1 MADQEQHF
9 RVWLVVLFDVSGN
22 FSRVHHELFSDPKAA
37 ELAASTLIEDQPL
50 SAACVTGLFRLA
62 ELKQPEI
69 HKAKVVNTTT
79 KSQPAEFAWS
89 QTPWG
94 RELDNGSRGL
104 LPFDIRKLLNP
115 YLIFHESRV
124 IDYDEP
130 EFTPTESEPIKDL
143 QTLASNTPA
152 LDLTSGEWVK
162 SNEVAKLEDKTT
174 GVLKSLRVREDSLR
188 NEETTL
194 GRDPY
199 GRIWRRVET
208 KKGKPTW
215 YYLPSLQSTKR
226 QKKASAE
233 S

>member
-1 MADQEQHF
+1 MPAHESPE
-9 RVWLVVLFDVSGN
+9 RSTTRRGTTVERTTAATSSPRRGATLCGRR
-22 FSRVHHELFSDPKAA
+22 SRNQSESDGF
-37 ELAASTLIEDQPL
+37 LR
-50 SAACVTGLFRLA
+50 SAARVV

-79 KSQPAEFAWS
+79 RSQPAEFAWS

-130 EFTPTESEPIKDL
+130 EFTPTESEPSKEL

-199 GRIWRRVET
+199 GRIWRREEA
-208 KKGKPTW
+208 KRGKPTW

-226 QKKASAE
+226 QKKASSE